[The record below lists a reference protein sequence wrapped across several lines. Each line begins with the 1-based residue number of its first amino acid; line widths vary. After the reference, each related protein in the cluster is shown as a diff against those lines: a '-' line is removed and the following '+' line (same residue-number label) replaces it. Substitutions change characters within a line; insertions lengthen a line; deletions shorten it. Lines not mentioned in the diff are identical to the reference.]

1 VALVDLEDLGDQ
13 VGLEVQEDL
22 GILMDLVHLVV
33 LVVLVDQTDLEA

>member
-1 VALVDLEDLGDQ
+1 MGQEDLGDQ

-33 LVVLVDQTDLEA
+33 LVVLVDQTDLGA

>member
-1 VALVDLEDLGDQ
+1 MALVGQEDLGDQ